1 MFKMRSSCSIY
12 RYQIVIAFDA
22 RTSGK
27 PTPGVPNT
35 FSHINRCCFVYNMS
49 IQLLLID
56 RVTCILIAYKK
67 DMAPCLRDQSLDVNR
82 AACEDL
88 MMQDWGEKTPFG
100 IFLSSL
106 LKGCQCHFY
115 DLFFRSLV
123 RLIIPNTTSLNT
135 EMKLKYLEYLFL
147 HANLSLVQHVKNC

>member
-56 RVTCILIAYKK
+56 RVTCILFAYKK

-106 LKGCQCHFY
+106 SMPFLW
-115 DLFFRSLV
+115 FFSRSLV

-147 HANLSLVQHVKNC
+147 HANLSFVQHVKKY